1 METLLLA
8 VYFLVVLYVL
18 YQMALSLEDKQE
30 DKVDIFF
37 EENTVIEQT
46 QAQLSQQ
53 DNASNIT
60 ARVRSMSFGKD
71 KKVKRPVL
79 VLIFDAEK
87 EMPVPPEMLLSQETL
102 NMSTEILQE
111 LLHSKIIIRI
121 APTNEQTLR
130 EIMFVSVSV
139 SNDTSDRQ
147 VYVHWD
153 RSSLEMFGQGNRVIR
168 ATPNVPVDF
177 SQSQVPTVV
186 NPGMTVSSNITTE
199 QKYIRNTDTSLVR
212 ANPQPVVNLK
222 ERIEM
227 SRLTDPE
234 SGEENIQKLYTLDLM
249 VSMKQAYK
257 QDSSMVSLLIPFI
270 FKLRIKVDQP
280 AFPPVRWWLRH
291 FGKRRTA
298 KGNWFW
304 GTQSK

>member
-304 GTQSK
+304 GAQSK